1 MLGLV
6 VVSLLGLAD
15 ALYLVVSTYTGTPVL
30 CGIVEGCNDVAKSA
44 YSRIFGVPMSV
55 YGVGYYLAALALSLS
70 IMQWA
75 PLRDA
80 NARFGGARTLL
91 PQLMLLWA
99 VIGVLFSLYTIYLQA
114 LVINAWC
121 IYCIISEIATL
132 ALLTLAW
139 PLRRKMTDF
148 VNPSSV
154 VSNSSQ

>member
-44 YSRIFGVPMSV
+44 YSRIFGIPMSV

-70 IMQWA
+70 LLQW
-75 PLRDA
+75 
-80 NARFGGARTLL
+80 GIKRTGRLL
-91 PQLMLLWA
+91 FLWA
-99 VIGVLFSLYTIYLQA
+99 IAGVLFSLYTVYLQA
-114 LVINAWC
+114 VVIEAWC

-132 ALLTLAW
+132 ALLVLAW
-139 PLRRKMTDF
+139 PLRQKMTDF
-148 VNPSSV
+148 
-154 VSNSSQ
+154 